1 MVDKVSLRVQSG
13 VRACLFNKMQLLQ
26 VGMAM
31 LSIFEAGVRPMLG
44 IVK

>member
-1 MVDKVSLRVQSG
+1 MEDRVSVRVQSG
-13 VRACLFNKMQLLQ
+13 VKACLFNKMQLLQ

-31 LSIFEAGVRPMLG
+31 LSIFEAGVRPMLE